1 MDIQR
6 AKEEIKRAVQAYL
19 ATDDIGRPLIP
30 AVRQRP
36 ILLMGPPGVGKTQI
50 MEQIAQECDIA
61 LVAYT
66 ITHHTR
72 QSAVGLPFIRE
83 RNYGGRTRSVTEYT
97 MSEIIASVYAA
108 MERTGKKNGILF
120 IDEINC
126 VSETLAPTMLQFLQC
141 KTFGNQAVP
150 GGWVIV
156 AAGNPPEYN
165 KSVREFDLVTLDRVR
180 RIDIEP
186 KLSVWQDYARAHRLH
201 PAVTAYLELRP
212 QHFYKIEN
220 DVDGVQFVTA
230 RGWEDL
236 SAYLQAADRL
246 ALPVDEGVIGQYLR
260 HPEVARDFAAYWV
273 LYRKYHEDYG
283 VEDILQGKPYDA
295 VIARAMDASF
305 DERIS
310 LVSLLLAGLNTRFA
324 DARATGAVTDAC
336 YQQLRSFKRTLTQQ
350 NDADPAALFA
360 AQCENY
366 RARLDTDKAA
376 GALLPDEAAAR
387 TRTLALLE
395 AAHEAWNGAWEGKRF
410 HHVST
415 DEVYGALGFDGTLFT
430 ERTRYD
436 PHSPYSASKASSDHF
451 VRAFHDTYGL
461 PTVVTNCSNNYG
473 PYQFPEKLIPLFINN
488 IRHGRP
494 LPVYGK
500 GENVRDWLYVEDH
513 ARALDLVFH
522 EGHTGETYNIGGFN
536 EWRNIDLIRVLVRT
550 VDRLLGREEGASDG
564 LITYVTDRAG
574 HDLRYAI
581 DSRKLKDELGW
592 EPSLQFEE
600 GIEKTVKWYLENQAW
615 MDEITSG
622 DYESYYERMYAN
634 R

>member
-1 MDIQR
+1 MNIKE
-6 AKEEIKRAVQAYL
+6 AKEQIKNAMTAYFTKDEFGSYAV
-19 ATDDIGRPLIP
+19 P
-30 AVRQRP
+30 VEKQRP
-36 ILLMGPPGVGKTQI
+36 VFLMGPPGIGKTAI
-50 MEQIAQECDIA
+50 MEQIAQELDVC
-61 LVAYT
+61 LVSYSM
-66 ITHHTR
+66 THHTR
-72 QSAVGLPFIRE
+72 QSALGLPFIE
-83 RNYGGRTRSVTEYT
+83 KKVFNGKEYQVSEYT
-97 MSEIIASVYAA
+97 MSEIIASVYET
-108 MERTGKKNGILF
+108 MEATGKKEGILF
-120 IDEINC
+120 LDEINC

-186 KLSVWQDYARAHRLH
+186 KLSVWQEYARAHRLH

-336 YQQLRSFKRTLTQQ
+336 YQQLRSFKRTLSQQ
-350 NDADPAALFA
+350 TDADPADLFA
-360 AQCENY
+360 ERCDAY
-366 RARLDTDKAA
+366 RAKLEADKTA

-387 TRTLALLE
+387 TRTLALLTAWSRSLDNGLDADE
-395 AAHEAWNGAWEGKRF
+395 AFDTVRGAFNTQVQRREEA
-410 HHVST
+410 VSAASNALEFAF
-415 DEVYGALGFDGTLFT
+415 DFMEQAFEDGQEMVVFVNELALGPDSAPFLAENDC
-430 ERTRYD
+430 ERFEQ
-436 PHSPYSASKASSDHF
+436 YSEKLLLHGGEDELLAELQRDD
-451 VRAFHDTYGL
+451 VRA
-461 PTVVTNCSNNYG
+461 
-473 PYQFPEKLIPLFINN
+473 
-488 IRHGRP
+488 
-494 LPVYGK
+494 
-500 GENVRDWLYVEDH
+500 
-513 ARALDLVFH
+513 
-522 EGHTGETYNIGGFN
+522 
-536 EWRNIDLIRVLVRT
+536 
-550 VDRLLGREEGASDG
+550 EEHSA
-564 LITYVTDRAG
+564 
-574 HDLRYAI
+574 
-581 DSRKLKDELGW
+581 E
-592 EPSLQFEE
+592 F
-600 GIEKTVKWYLENQAW
+600 
-615 MDEITSG
+615 
-622 DYESYYERMYAN
+622 
-634 R
+634 

>member
-6 AKEEIKRAVQAYL
+6 AKEEIKRSVQAYL

-30 AVRQRP
+30 PIRQRP

-83 RNYGGRTRSVTEYT
+83 RDFGGKTRSVTEYT
-97 MSEIIASVYAA
+97 MSEIIVSVYAA

-150 GGWVIV
+150 EGWVIV

-180 RIDIEP
+180 RIDVEP

-236 SAYLQAADRL
+236 SAFLQAADKL
-246 ALPVDEGVIGQYLR
+246 NLPIDEGVIGQYLR

-273 LYRKYHEDYG
+273 LYRKYYQDYG
-283 VEDILQGKPYDA
+283 VEDILQGKPFDT
-295 VIARAMDASF
+295 VVTRAMDASF

-324 DARATGAVTDAC
+324 AATTTGAVTDAC

-350 NDADPAALFA
+350 DGADPAALFA

-395 AAHEAWNGAWEGKRF
+395 EWSRHLDSALDADDAFDTVRGAFNAQVRRREEA
-410 HHVST
+410 VST
-415 DEVYGALGFDGTLFT
+415 AGDALECAFDFMEQAFEDGQEMVVFVNELALGPDSAPFLAENEC
-430 ERTRYD
+430 ERFEQ
-436 PHSPYSASKASSDHF
+436 YS
-451 VRAFHDTYGL
+451 
-461 PTVVTNCSNNYG
+461 
-473 PYQFPEKLIPLFINN
+473 EKLLL
-488 IRHGRP
+488 HG
-494 LPVYGK
+494 
-500 GENVRDWLYVEDH
+500 GE
-513 ARALDLVFH
+513 
-522 EGHTGETYNIGGFN
+522 
-536 EWRNIDLIRVLVRT
+536 
-550 VDRLLGREEGASDG
+550 
-564 LITYVTDRAG
+564 
-574 HDLRYAI
+574 
-581 DSRKLKDELGW
+581 DELLA
-592 EPSLQFEE
+592 ELQRDDVRGAEHSAEF
-600 GIEKTVKWYLENQAW
+600 
-615 MDEITSG
+615 
-622 DYESYYERMYAN
+622 
-634 R
+634 

>member
-6 AKEEIKRAVQAYL
+6 AKEEIKRSVQAYL

-30 AVRQRP
+30 PIRQRP

-83 RNYGGRTRSVTEYT
+83 RDFGGKTRSVTEYT

-150 GGWVIV
+150 EGWVIV

-180 RIDIEP
+180 RIDVEP

-236 SAYLQAADRL
+236 SAFLQAADKL
-246 ALPVDEGVIGQYLR
+246 NLPIDEGVIGQYLR

-273 LYRKYHEDYG
+273 LYRKYHQDYG
-283 VEDILQGKPYDA
+283 VEDILQGKPFDT
-295 VIARAMDASF
+295 VVARAMDASF

-324 DARATGAVTDAC
+324 AATTTGAVTDAC

-350 NDADPAALFA
+350 DDAAPAALFA

-395 AAHEAWNGAWEGKRF
+395 EWSRHLDSALDAADAFDTVRGAFNAQVRHREEA
-410 HHVST
+410 VST
-415 DEVYGALGFDGTLFT
+415 AGDALECAFDFMEQAFEDGQEMVVFVNELALGPDSAPFLAENEC
-430 ERTRYD
+430 ERFEQ
-436 PHSPYSASKASSDHF
+436 YS
-451 VRAFHDTYGL
+451 
-461 PTVVTNCSNNYG
+461 
-473 PYQFPEKLIPLFINN
+473 EKLLL
-488 IRHGRP
+488 HG
-494 LPVYGK
+494 
-500 GENVRDWLYVEDH
+500 GE
-513 ARALDLVFH
+513 
-522 EGHTGETYNIGGFN
+522 
-536 EWRNIDLIRVLVRT
+536 
-550 VDRLLGREEGASDG
+550 
-564 LITYVTDRAG
+564 
-574 HDLRYAI
+574 
-581 DSRKLKDELGW
+581 DELLA
-592 EPSLQFEE
+592 ELQLDDVRGTEHSVEF
-600 GIEKTVKWYLENQAW
+600 
-615 MDEITSG
+615 
-622 DYESYYERMYAN
+622 
-634 R
+634 

>member
-6 AKEEIKRAVQAYL
+6 AKEEIKRSVQAYL

-30 AVRQRP
+30 PIRQRP

-66 ITHHTR
+66 ITHPTR

-83 RNYGGRTRSVTEYT
+83 RDFGGKTRSVTEYT

-150 GGWVIV
+150 EGWVIV

-180 RIDIEP
+180 RIDVEP

-236 SAYLQAADRL
+236 SVFLQAADKL
-246 ALPVDEGVIGQYLR
+246 NLPIDEGVIGQYLR

-273 LYRKYHEDYG
+273 LYRKYHQDYG
-283 VEDILQGKPYDA
+283 VEDILQGKPFDT
-295 VIARAMDASF
+295 VVARAMDASF

-324 DARATGAVTDAC
+324 AATTTGAVTDAC

-350 NDADPAALFA
+350 DGADPAALFA

-395 AAHEAWNGAWEGKRF
+395 EWNRHLDSALDADDAFDTVRGAFNAQVRHREEA
-410 HHVST
+410 VST
-415 DEVYGALGFDGTLFT
+415 AGDALECAFDFMEQAFEDGQEMVVFVNELALGPDSAPFLAENEC
-430 ERTRYD
+430 ERFEQ
-436 PHSPYSASKASSDHF
+436 YS
-451 VRAFHDTYGL
+451 
-461 PTVVTNCSNNYG
+461 
-473 PYQFPEKLIPLFINN
+473 EKLLL
-488 IRHGRP
+488 HG
-494 LPVYGK
+494 
-500 GENVRDWLYVEDH
+500 GE
-513 ARALDLVFH
+513 
-522 EGHTGETYNIGGFN
+522 
-536 EWRNIDLIRVLVRT
+536 
-550 VDRLLGREEGASDG
+550 
-564 LITYVTDRAG
+564 
-574 HDLRYAI
+574 
-581 DSRKLKDELGW
+581 DELLA
-592 EPSLQFEE
+592 ELQRDDVRGAEHSAEF
-600 GIEKTVKWYLENQAW
+600 
-615 MDEITSG
+615 
-622 DYESYYERMYAN
+622 
-634 R
+634 